1 MTSGGPLDTMRVAVL
16 AEPGSIA
23 VESRPVPSPRPD
35 EVLIEVRSVGVCGSD
50 THYYD
55 HGRIGDHVVT
65 GPLVLGHESA
75 GVIVAVGAKVDP
87 ARVGERVAIEPGVPC
102 RSCAQCLS
110 GHYNLCPDM
119 VFHATPPVDGTL
131 AEYVTHP
138 AAFAFALP
146 DSVSLD
152 EGAMLEPL
160 SVGIWACRRAG
171 VAPGVRVLVTGAGPV
186 GQLAAQVASAYGASE
201 VVVADVNA
209 HRLSVARDLGATEVV
224 DVSSTSLSETYA
236 GRPGPDVVLEC
247 SGHEGST
254 QAAIR
259 VAAPAARVVL
269 IGMGG
274 DTLALPLGDV
284 QNRELW
290 VTGVF
295 RYANTWPTAID
306 LVASGR
312 VRLAPLATG
321 HFELEETAAA
331 LTAARDDAHA
341 IKSVI
346 HPHGRPTGATTT
358 GESAG

>member
-1 MTSGGPLDTMRVAVL
+1 MTSAPLPDTMRVAVL
-16 AEPGSIA
+16 TEPGTIA
-23 VESRPVPSPRPD
+23 VEARPVPAPAAD
-35 EVLIEVRSVGVCGSD
+35 EVVVELRSVGVCGSD

-65 GPLVLGHESA
+65 APLVLGHESA
-75 GVIVAVGAKVDP
+75 GVVVAVGADVDP
-87 ARVGERVAIEPGVPC
+87 ARLGERVAIEPGVPC
-102 RSCAQCLS
+102 RSCVQCLA

-131 AEYVTHP
+131 SEYVAHL
-138 AAFAFALP
+138 ASFAFALP
-146 DSVSLD
+146 DSVSFD

-186 GQLAAQVASAYGASE
+186 GQLAAQVASAFGASE

-209 HRLSVARDLGATEVV
+209 HRLSVASSLGATEVV
-224 DVSSTSLSETYA
+224 DVSSASLAEAYA
-236 GRPGPDVVLEC
+236 GRPGPDVILEC

-254 QAAIR
+254 QAAVR

-312 VRLAPLATG
+312 VNLAPLATG
-321 HFELEETAAA
+321 HFDLDGTEAA
-331 LTAARDDAHA
+331 LTAARTDPEA
-341 IKSVI
+341 IKSII
-346 HPHGRPTGATTT
+346 HPVPAPGGR
-358 GESAG
+358 AG

>member
-1 MTSGGPLDTMRVAVL
+1 MTTDALPETMRVAVL
-16 AEPGSIA
+16 AEPGSIV
-23 VESRPVPSPRPD
+23 VESRPVPSPAPD

-50 THYYD
+50 THYFD
-55 HGRIGDHVVT
+55 HGRIGDHIVT

-75 GVIVAVGAKVDP
+75 GVIVAVGAEVDP
-87 ARVGERVAIEPGVPC
+87 DRVGERVAIEPGVPC
-102 RSCAQCLS
+102 RSCVQCLG

-119 VFHATPPVDGTL
+119 VFHATPPIDGTL
-131 AEYVTHP
+131 SEYVTHP
-138 AAFAFALP
+138 SSFAFALP

-186 GQLAAQVASAYGASE
+186 GQLAAQVAVAFGASE

-209 HRLSVARDLGATEVV
+209 HRLSVASSLGASRVV
-224 DVSSTSLSETYA
+224 DVSSTSLADAYA

-259 VAAPAARVVL
+259 VAAPAGQVVL

-274 DTLALPLGDV
+274 DTVALPLGDV

-312 VRLAPLATG
+312 VQVQPLATG
-321 HFELEETAAA
+321 HFDLEETEGA
-331 LTAARDDAHA
+331 LTAARTDPEA
-341 IKSVI
+341 IKSII
-346 HPHGRPTGATTT
+346 HPVGHH
-358 GESAG
+358 ESTRR

>member
-1 MTSGGPLDTMRVAVL
+1 MTTDRLPESMRVAVL
-16 AEPGSIA
+16 AEPGSI
-23 VESRPVPSPRPD
+23 VMESRPVPAPEAD
-35 EVLIEVRSVGVCGSD
+35 EVLIQVRSVGVCGSD

-55 HGRIGDHVVT
+55 HGRIGDLIVT
-65 GPLVLGHESA
+65 GPMVLGHESA
-75 GVIVAVGAKVDP
+75 GVIVAVGTDVDP
-87 ARVGERVAIEPGVPC
+87 ARIGERVAIEPGVPC
-102 RSCAQCLS
+102 RSCAQCLA

-119 VFHATPPVDGTL
+119 AFHATPPIDGTL

-138 AAFAFALP
+138 STFTFALP
-146 DSVSLD
+146 DSVSFD

-186 GQLAAQVASAYGASE
+186 GQLAAQVAVAFGATE

-209 HRLSVARDLGATEVV
+209 HRLSVASSLGATEVV
-224 DVSSTSLSETYA
+224 DVSSTSLADTYA

-254 QAAIR
+254 QAAVR

-274 DTLALPLGDV
+274 DTVALPLGAV

-312 VRLAPLATG
+312 VQLAPLATG
-321 HFELEETAAA
+321 HFDLEGTEGA
-331 LTAARDDAHA
+331 LTAARTDPKA
-341 IKSVI
+341 IKSII
-346 HPHGRPTGATTT
+346 HPR
-358 GESAG
+358 

>member
-1 MTSGGPLDTMRVAVL
+1 MTPAPVDATMRTAVL
-16 AEPGSIA
+16 TEPGTIV
-23 VESRPVPSPRPD
+23 VESRPVPSPAAD

-75 GVIVAVGAKVDP
+75 GVIVAVGSDVDP
-87 ARVGERVAIEPGVPC
+87 GRVGERVAIEPGVPC
-102 RSCAQCLS
+102 RACAQCL
-110 GHYNLCPDM
+110 GGRYNLCPDM

-131 AEYVTHP
+131 AEYVTHL
-138 AAFAFALP
+138 ASFAFALP
-146 DSVSLD
+146 DSVSFD

-160 SVGIWACRRAG
+160 SVGIWACRRAAVG
-171 VAPGVRVLVTGAGPV
+171 PGVRVLVTGAGPV
-186 GQLAAQVASAYGASE
+186 GQLAAQTAVAFGASE

-209 HRLSVARDLGATEVV
+209 HRLAVASSLGATEVV
-224 DVSSTSLSETYA
+224 DVTTTSLSDAYA

-254 QAAIR
+254 QAAVR
-259 VAAPAARVVL
+259 VAAPAGRVVL

-274 DTLALPLGDV
+274 DTLGLPLGDV

-321 HFELEETAAA
+321 HFGLDETAAA
-331 LTAARDDAHA
+331 LTAGRTDPQA
-341 IKSVI
+341 IKSII
-346 HPHGRPTGATTT
+346 HPAD
-358 GESAG
+358 A

>member
-1 MTSGGPLDTMRVAVL
+1 MTADALPDSMRVAVL
-16 AEPGSIA
+16 TEPGSIV
-23 VESRPVPSPRPD
+23 VESRPVPSPAAD
-35 EVLIEVRSVGVCGSD
+35 EVLVEVRSVGVCGSD
-50 THYYD
+50 THYFD
-55 HGRIGDHVVT
+55 HGRIGDFVVRQ
-65 GPLVLGHESA
+65 PLVLGHESA
-75 GVIVAVGAKVDP
+75 GVIVAVGSGVDP

-102 RSCAQCLS
+102 RSCAQCLA

-119 VFHATPPVDGTL
+119 AFHATPPIDGTL

-138 AAFAFALP
+138 AVFTFALP
-146 DSVSLD
+146 DAVSFD

-171 VAPGVRVLVTGAGPV
+171 VTPGVRVLVTGAGPV
-186 GQLAAQVASAYGASE
+186 GQLAAQVALAFGASE

-209 HRLSVARDLGATEVV
+209 HRLSVASSLGASRVV
-224 DVSSTSLSETYA
+224 DVSTTSLTDAYA

-254 QAAIR
+254 QAAVR
-259 VAAPAARVVL
+259 VAAPAGRVVL

-274 DTLALPLGDV
+274 DTLGLPLAEV

-290 VTGVF
+290 VTGAF

-312 VRLAPLATG
+312 VNLKPLATG
-321 HFELEETAAA
+321 HFDLESTEGA
-331 LTAARDDAHA
+331 LTAARTDPEA
-341 IKSVI
+341 IKSII
-346 HPHGRPTGATTT
+346 HPHRPQ
-358 GESAG
+358 AGGSS

>member
-1 MTSGGPLDTMRVAVL
+1 MTSAPSAATMRTAVL
-16 AEPGSIA
+16 TEPGTIA
-23 VESRPVPSPRPD
+23 VETRPVPQPAAD

-75 GVIVAVGAKVDP
+75 GVIVAVGSGVDP

-102 RSCAQCLS
+102 RSCAQCLA

-138 AAFAFALP
+138 ASFAFALP
-146 DSVSLD
+146 DSVSFD

-160 SVGIWACRRAG
+160 SVGIWACRRAAVG
-171 VAPGVRVLVTGAGPV
+171 PGVRVLVTGAGPV
-186 GQLAAQVASAYGASE
+186 GQLAAQTATAFGATE

-209 HRLSVARDLGATEVV
+209 HRLAVATSLGATRVV
-224 DVSSTSLSETYA
+224 DVSSTSLAQAYA

-254 QAAIR
+254 QAAVR
-259 VAAPAARVVL
+259 VAAPAGRVVL

-312 VRLAPLATG
+312 VTLGPLATG
-321 HFELEETAAA
+321 HFGLDETAAA
-331 LTAARDDAHA
+331 LTAARTDPRA
-341 IKSVI
+341 IKSII
-346 HPHGRPTGATTT
+346 HPRGTG
-358 GESAG
+358 SVSR

>member
-1 MTSGGPLDTMRVAVL
+1 MTSAPSAATMRTAVL
-16 AEPGSIA
+16 TEPGTIA
-23 VESRPVPSPRPD
+23 VETRPVPQPAAD

-75 GVIVAVGAKVDP
+75 GVIVAVGSGVDP

-102 RSCAQCLS
+102 RACPQCLT

-131 AEYVTHP
+131 AEYVTHL
-138 AAFAFALP
+138 ATFAFALP
-146 DSVSLD
+146 DSVSFD

-160 SVGIWACRRAG
+160 SVGIWACRRAAVG
-171 VAPGVRVLVTGAGPV
+171 PGVRVLVTGAGPV
-186 GQLAAQVASAYGASE
+186 GQLAAQTATAFGATE

-209 HRLSVARDLGATEVV
+209 HRLTVATSLGATRVV
-224 DVSSTSLSETYA
+224 DVSSTSLAQAYA
-236 GRPGPDVVLEC
+236 GRPGPEVVLEC

-254 QAAIR
+254 QAAIG
-259 VAAPAARVVL
+259 VAAPAGRVVL

-312 VRLAPLATG
+312 VTLGPLATG
-321 HFELEETAAA
+321 HFGLDETAAA
-331 LTAARDDAHA
+331 LTAARTDPRA
-341 IKSVI
+341 IKSII
-346 HPHGRPTGATTT
+346 HPRGTGPV
-358 GESAG
+358 SR

>member
-1 MTSGGPLDTMRVAVL
+1 MTAAPAPDTMRTAVL
-16 AEPGSIA
+16 SEPGSIS
-23 VESRPVPSPRPD
+23 VESRPVPVPAAD

-75 GVIVAVGAKVDP
+75 GVVVAVGADVDP

-102 RSCAQCLS
+102 RSCAQCLA
-110 GHYNLCPDM
+110 GRYNLCPDM

-131 AEYVTHP
+131 AEYVTHL
-138 AAFAFALP
+138 ASFAFTLP
-146 DSVSLD
+146 DSLSFD

-160 SVGIWACRRAG
+160 SVGIWACRRAAVG
-171 VAPGVRVLVTGAGPV
+171 PGVRVLVTGAGPV
-186 GQLAAQVASAYGASE
+186 GQLAAQTALAFGATE

-209 HRLSVARDLGATEVV
+209 HRLSVATSLGASEVV
-224 DVSSTSLSETYA
+224 DVSSTSLAEAYA

-259 VAAPAARVVL
+259 VAAPAGRVVL

-274 DTLALPLGDV
+274 DTLALPLGEV

-321 HFELEETAAA
+321 HFGLDDTAAA
-331 LTAARDDAHA
+331 LTAARTDPRA
-341 IKSVI
+341 IKSII
-346 HPHGRPTGATTT
+346 HPRGDEPEGR
-358 GESAG
+358 

>member
-1 MTSGGPLDTMRVAVL
+1 MTTDALPDTMRVAVL
-16 AEPGSIA
+16 AEPGSIV
-23 VESRPVPSPRPD
+23 VESRPVPSPGPG

-50 THYYD
+50 THYFD

-75 GVIVAVGAKVDP
+75 GVVVAVGDGVDP
-87 ARVGERVAIEPGVPC
+87 ARVGERVAIEPGIPC
-102 RSCAQCLS
+102 RSCAQCLA

-131 AEYVTHP
+131 AEYVTHL
-138 AAFAFALP
+138 ASFAFALP

-171 VAPGVRVLVTGAGPV
+171 VAPGARVLITGAGPV
-186 GQLAAQVASAYGASE
+186 GQLAAQVAVAFGASE
-201 VVVADVNA
+201 VVVADVNT
-209 HRLSVARDLGATEVV
+209 HRLSVASSLGATETV
-224 DVSSTSLSETYA
+224 DVSSTSLTDAYA

-295 RYANTWPTAID
+295 RYANTWPTAIA

-312 VRLAPLATG
+312 VNLTPLATG
-321 HFELEETAAA
+321 HFDLDGTQGA
-331 LTAARDDAHA
+331 LTAARTDPQA
-341 IKSVI
+341 IKSII
-346 HPHGRPTGATTT
+346 HPRGTDGSSGP
-358 GESAG
+358 

>member
-1 MTSGGPLDTMRVAVL
+1 MTSGGQPLDAMRVAIL
-16 AEPGSIA
+16 AEPGSIV
-23 VESRPVPSPRPD
+23 VESRPVPTPAGD

-75 GVIVAVGAKVDP
+75 GVIVAVGSGVDTK
-87 ARVGERVAIEPGVPC
+87 RVGERVAIEPGVPC
-102 RSCAQCLS
+102 RSCRECLA
-110 GHYNLCPDM
+110 GRYNLCPDM

-138 AAFAFALP
+138 SVFTFALP
-146 DSVSLD
+146 DGISFD

-171 VAPGVRVLVTGAGPV
+171 AAPGTRVLITGAGPV
-186 GQLAAQVASAYGASE
+186 GQLAAQVAVAFGATE
-201 VVVADVNA
+201 VVVADVNS
-209 HRLSVARDLGATEVV
+209 HRLDVAASLGATEVV
-224 DVSSTSLSETYA
+224 DVTSRSLSDVYA
-236 GRPGPDVVLEC
+236 GRPGPDVILEC

-254 QAAIR
+254 AAAIG

-274 DTLALPLGDV
+274 DTVGLPLGVV
-284 QNRELW
+284 QGRELW

-306 LVASGR
+306 LVATGR
-312 VRLAPLATG
+312 VTLAPLATG
-321 HFELEETAAA
+321 HFSLDETEAA
-331 LTAARDDAHA
+331 LTAARSDPRA
-341 IKSVI
+341 IKSII
-346 HPHGRPTGATTT
+346 HP
-358 GESAG
+358 AGHPKGVNP

>member
-1 MTSGGPLDTMRVAVL
+1 MTRRSMRTAVL
-16 AEPGSIA
+16 TEPGAIV
-23 VESRPVPSPRPD
+23 VESRSVPEPAAD
-35 EVLIEVRSVGVCGSD
+35 EVLIELRSVGVCGSD
-50 THYYD
+50 THYFD

-65 GPLVLGHESA
+65 GPLVLGHESS
-75 GVIVAVGAKVDP
+75 GVIVAVGAEVDP

-102 RSCAQCLS
+102 RQCEQCLA
-110 GHYNLCPDM
+110 GRYNLCPDM

-131 AEYVTHP
+131 TEFVAHHH
-138 AAFAFALP
+138 AFAYALP
-146 DSVSLD
+146 DEVSFD

-186 GQLAAQVASAYGASE
+186 GLLAAQVAKAFGASE

-209 HRLSVARDLGATEVV
+209 HRLSVARELGASETV
-224 DVSSTSLSETYA
+224 DVSSTSLTDAYA
-236 GRPGPDVVLEC
+236 GRSGPDVVLEC

-254 QAAIR
+254 QAAIT

-274 DTLALPLGDV
+274 DTLGLPLGAV

-295 RYANTWPTAID
+295 RYANTWHTAID
-306 LVASGR
+306 LVASGA
-312 VRLAPLATG
+312 VSLQPLVTG
-321 HFELEETAAA
+321 HFPLDETAAA
-331 LTAARDDAHA
+331 LTAARTDPTA

-346 HPHGRPTGATTT
+346 HPNRD
-358 GESAG
+358 

>member
-1 MTSGGPLDTMRVAVL
+1 MTADSLPTTMRTAVL
-16 AEPGSIA
+16 TEPGLIL
-23 VESRPVPSPRPD
+23 VESRPVPVPADD
-35 EVLIEVRSVGVCGSD
+35 EVVIEVRSVGVCGSD

-75 GVIVAVGAKVDP
+75 GVIVAVGSGVDP
-87 ARVGERVAIEPGVPC
+87 SRVGERVAIEPGVPC
-102 RSCAQCLS
+102 RACTQCLS

-119 VFHATPPVDGTL
+119 VFHATPPIDGTL
-131 AEYVTHP
+131 AEYVTHL
-138 AAFAFALP
+138 ASFAFALP

-171 VAPGVRVLVTGAGPV
+171 VSPGVRVLVTGAGPV
-186 GQLAAQVASAYGASE
+186 GQLAAQVAGAFGAAE

-209 HRLSVARDLGATEVV
+209 HRLSVASSLGATEIV
-224 DVSSTSLSETYA
+224 DVSSTSLADAYA

-259 VAAPAARVVL
+259 VAAPAGRVVL

-274 DTLALPLGDV
+274 DTVALPLGDV

-312 VRLAPLATG
+312 VSLEPLATG

-331 LTAARDDAHA
+331 LTAARTDPQS
-341 IKSVI
+341 IKSII
-346 HPHGRPTGATTT
+346 HPVR
-358 GESAG
+358 

>member
-1 MTSGGPLDTMRVAVL
+1 MTSATAPDTMRTAVL
-16 AEPGSIA
+16 TEPGTIT
-23 VESRPVPSPRPD
+23 VEPRPVPVPAAD

-75 GVIVAVGAKVDP
+75 GIVVAVGADVDP
-87 ARVGERVAIEPGVPC
+87 GRVGERVAIEPGVPC
-102 RSCAQCLS
+102 RSCAQCLA

-131 AEYVTHP
+131 AEYVTHL
-138 AAFAFALP
+138 ASFAFALP
-146 DSVSLD
+146 DSMSFD

-160 SVGIWACRRAG
+160 SVGIWACRRAAVG
-171 VAPGVRVLVTGAGPV
+171 PGVRVLVTGAGPV
-186 GQLAAQVASAYGASE
+186 GQLAAQTALAFGATE

-209 HRLSVARDLGATEVV
+209 HRLSVASSLGATEVV
-224 DVSSTSLSETYA
+224 DVSTTSLADAYA
-236 GRPGPDVVLEC
+236 GRSGPDVVLEC

-259 VAAPAARVVL
+259 VAAPAGRVVL

-312 VRLAPLATG
+312 VSLAPLATG
-321 HFELEETAAA
+321 HYGLDDTAAA
-331 LTAARDDAHA
+331 LTAARTDPEA
-341 IKSVI
+341 IKSII
-346 HPHGRPTGATTT
+346 HPRGGETGAR
-358 GESAG
+358 

>member
-1 MTSGGPLDTMRVAVL
+1 MTSATASDTMRTAVL
-16 AEPGSIA
+16 TEPGTIT
-23 VESRPVPSPRPD
+23 VEPRPVPAPAAD

-75 GVIVAVGAKVDP
+75 GVIVAVGADVDP
-87 ARVGERVAIEPGVPC
+87 GRVGERVAIEPGVPC
-102 RSCAQCLS
+102 RSCMRCLT
-110 GHYNLCPDM
+110 GYYNLCPDM

-131 AEYVTHP
+131 AEYVTHL
-138 AAFAFALP
+138 ASFAFALP
-146 DSVSLD
+146 DSISFD

-160 SVGIWACRRAG
+160 SVGIWACRRAAVG
-171 VAPGVRVLVTGAGPV
+171 PGVRVLVTGAGPV
-186 GQLAAQVASAYGASE
+186 GQLAAQTALAFGSTE

-209 HRLSVARDLGATEVV
+209 YRLSVASSLGATEVV
-224 DVSSTSLSETYA
+224 DVSTTSLTDAYA

-247 SGHEGST
+247 SGHKGST

-259 VAAPAARVVL
+259 VAAPAGRVVL

-312 VRLAPLATG
+312 VNLTPLATG
-321 HFELEETAAA
+321 HFGLDDTAAA
-331 LTAARDDAHA
+331 LTAARTDPRA
-341 IKSVI
+341 IKSII
-346 HPHGRPTGATTT
+346 HPHGRGMEAR
-358 GESAG
+358 

>member
-1 MTSGGPLDTMRVAVL
+1 VTDDSLPTTMRTAVL
-16 AEPGSIA
+16 TEPGTVV
-23 VESRPVPSPRPD
+23 VESRPVPVPAAD
-35 EVLIEVRSVGVCGSD
+35 EVVIEVRSVGVCGSD

-75 GVIVAVGAKVDP
+75 GVVVAVGADVDSS
-87 ARVGERVAIEPGVPC
+87 RVGERVAIEPGVPC
-102 RSCAQCLS
+102 RSCSQCLS

-131 AEYVTHP
+131 AEYVTHH

-146 DSVSLD
+146 DVVSLD

-171 VAPGVRVLVTGAGPV
+171 VTPGVRVLVTGAGPV
-186 GQLAAQVASAYGASE
+186 GQLAAQVASAYGATE

-224 DVSSTSLSETYA
+224 DVSSTSLAELYA

-254 QAAIR
+254 QAAVR

-274 DTLALPLGDV
+274 DTIALPLGDV

-312 VRLAPLATG
+312 ITLGPLATG
-321 HFELEETAAA
+321 HYELEDTEAA
-331 LTAARDDAHA
+331 LTAARTDPQA
-341 IKSVI
+341 IKSII
-346 HPHGRPTGATTT
+346 HPQAGAGTGGR
-358 GESAG
+358 

>member
-1 MTSGGPLDTMRVAVL
+1 MTSATAPDTMRTAVL
-16 AEPGSIA
+16 TEPGTIA
-23 VESRPVPSPRPD
+23 VESRPVPRPAAD

-75 GVIVAVGAKVDP
+75 GVIVAVGDDVDP

-131 AEYVTHP
+131 AEYVTHL
-138 AAFAFALP
+138 ASFAHALP

-160 SVGIWACRRAG
+160 SVGIWACRRAAVG
-171 VAPGVRVLVTGAGPV
+171 PGVRVLVTGAGPV
-186 GQLAAQVASAYGASE
+186 GQLAAQTALAFGATE

-209 HRLSVARDLGATEVV
+209 HRLSVATSLGASEVV
-224 DVSSTSLSETYA
+224 DVSTTSLADAYA

-259 VAAPAARVVL
+259 VAAPAGRVVL

-312 VRLAPLATG
+312 VRLGPLATG
-321 HFELEETAAA
+321 HFGLEETAAA
-331 LTAARDDAHA
+331 LTAARTDAQA
-341 IKSVI
+341 IKSII
-346 HPHGRPTGATTT
+346 HPRGDGAD
-358 GESAG
+358 AR

>member
-1 MTSGGPLDTMRVAVL
+1 MTARAPLDSMRVAVL
-16 AEPGSIA
+16 TEPGS
-23 VESRPVPSPRPD
+23 VEVQSRPVPSPASD

-75 GVIVAVGAKVDP
+75 GVVVAVGSDVDP

-102 RSCAQCLS
+102 RSCPQCLS

-146 DSVSLD
+146 ESVSLD

-186 GQLAAQVASAYGASE
+186 GQLAAQAAGAFGASE
-201 VVVADVNA
+201 VVVADVNP
-209 HRLSVARDLGATEVV
+209 HRLAMASDLGATRVV
-224 DVSSTSLSETYA
+224 DVASTSLADAYA

-274 DTLALPLGDV
+274 DELALPLGDV

-295 RYANTWPTAID
+295 RYANTWPAAID

-312 VRLAPLATG
+312 IRLEPLATG
-321 HFELEETAAA
+321 HFTLDETEAA
-331 LTAARDDAHA
+331 LTAARTDPTAV
-341 IKSVI
+341 KSVI
-346 HPHGRPTGATTT
+346 HPHGPDAVNDR
-358 GESAG
+358 

>member
-1 MTSGGPLDTMRVAVL
+1 MTRVGLPDSMRVSVL
-16 AEPGSIA
+16 REPGVI
-23 VESRPVPSPRPD
+23 EMETRPVPHPGPD

-50 THYYD
+50 THYFD
-55 HGRIGDHVVT
+55 HGRIGDHVVRR
-65 GPLVLGHESA
+65 PLVLGHESA
-75 GVIVAVGAKVDP
+75 GVIVAVGEDVAP
-87 ARVGERVAIEPGVPC
+87 SRVGERVAIEPGIPC
-102 RSCAQCLS
+102 RECSECVA
-110 GHYNLCPDM
+110 GRYNLCPDM
-119 VFHATPPVDGTL
+119 AFHATPPIDGTL

-138 AAFAFALP
+138 ASLAFALP
-146 DSVSLD
+146 DSVTLD

-160 SVGIWACRRAG
+160 SVGIWACRRAA

-186 GQLAAQVASAYGASE
+186 GQLAAQAARAFGASE
-201 VVVADVNA
+201 VVVADVNE
-209 HRLSVARDLGATEVV
+209 HRLSVAAALGASEVV
-224 DVSSTSLSETYA
+224 DVSTTSLTDLYA

-254 QAAIR
+254 QAAIS
-259 VAAPAARVVL
+259 VAAPAARIVL

-312 VRLAPLATG
+312 VTLEPLATG
-321 HFELEETAAA
+321 HFDLDAAEDA
-331 LTAARDDAHA
+331 LTAARTDARA
-341 IKSVI
+341 IKSII
-346 HPHGRPTGATTT
+346 HPRRDQ
-358 GESAG
+358 ESR